1 MANFGDN
8 LLKGIGGLASLA
20 GVTLP
25 FLGIKAQ
32 ANENMRLA
40 QFQAQQN
47 QRYLDQQL
55 EYNSPK
61 AQMARFKEAGLNPNL
76 IYGQGTS
83 GNQSAPLT
91 YPEVRP
97 RDFSQ
102 LLSIAPTLNQSMLAQ
117 SQVQAQQVRSVK
129 DLASTELA
137 RAQKELVDRNPY
149 MNDSV
154 IKSMVSSWESAAKIK
169 ASQASI
175 IGLQAEWGRDMQGRV
190 GKDGSMNV
198 KPNAFHKMDLELDTL
213 FQKYHLDT
221 ADGRLKAATLKSKQ
235 FQNDLNDIQLKWMRD
250 GEVNPQILL
259 MFILSLINKL

>member
-97 RDFSQ
+97 VISRNFYRS
-102 LLSIAPTLNQSMLAQ
+102 LLPLISLCLLNHKYKRSRLGLLRTLL
-117 SQVQAQQVRSVK
+117 
-129 DLASTELA
+129 L
-137 RAQKELVDRNPY
+137 RNLP
-149 MNDSV
+149 
-154 IKSMVSSWESAAKIK
+154 
-169 ASQASI
+169 
-175 IGLQAEWGRDMQGRV
+175 GLKKNW
-190 GKDGSMNV
+190 
-198 KPNAFHKMDLELDTL
+198 
-213 FQKYHLDT
+213 
-221 ADGRLKAATLKSKQ
+221 
-235 FQNDLNDIQLKWMRD
+235 
-250 GEVNPQILL
+250 
-259 MFILSLINKL
+259 LIETRI

>member
-1 MANFGDN
+1 
-8 LLKGIGGLASLA
+8 
-20 GVTLP
+20 
-25 FLGIKAQ
+25 
-32 ANENMRLA
+32 
-40 QFQAQQN
+40 
-47 QRYLDQQL
+47 
-55 EYNSPK
+55 
-61 AQMARFKEAGLNPNL
+61 
-76 IYGQGTS
+76 
-83 GNQSAPLT
+83 
-91 YPEVRP
+91 
-97 RDFSQ
+97 
-102 LLSIAPTLNQSMLAQ
+102 
-117 SQVQAQQVRSVK
+117 
-129 DLASTELA
+129 
-137 RAQKELVDRNPY
+137 